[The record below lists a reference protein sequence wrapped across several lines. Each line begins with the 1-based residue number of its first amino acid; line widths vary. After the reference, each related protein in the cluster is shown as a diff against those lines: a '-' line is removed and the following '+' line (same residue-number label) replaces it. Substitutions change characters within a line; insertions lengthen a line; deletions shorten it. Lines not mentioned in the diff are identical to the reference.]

1 METLRILV
9 PRFMRKHVWRKS
21 YNHSASKKPVSAA
34 APQQPEEVHT
44 LVAAMADLLQVCG
57 QMIVRLDASGDA
69 HDLQ

>member
-21 YNHSASKKPVSAA
+21 YNQAASKKPVSAA

-44 LVAAMADLLQVCG
+44 LAAAMAVSRRRSLDGFCC
-57 QMIVRLDASGDA
+57 MASSCRLV
-69 HDLQ
+69 

>member
-34 APQQPEEVHT
+34 VPQPEEVHT
-44 LVAAMADLLQVCG
+44 LVAAMAGLLQVCG
-57 QMIVRLDASGDA
+57 QTFVRRDAPEDA